1 MILNFQLAENRS
13 EVPTEENFLGW
24 AGAALKYLEQ
34 DNSKEVSL
42 CIRVVDEEEISK
54 LNQDYRNKSGSTN
67 VLSFPQEIPEQ
78 ISAAIHEKALGD
90 ILLCAP
96 VIEREAEE
104 QGKTSI
110 AHWAHLTIHG
120 VLHLLDYDHETTAE
134 AEQMESL
141 EIAILNQLGFANPYE
156 TNS

>member
-1 MILNFQLAENRS
+1 MILNFQVAENIGDL
-13 EVPTEENFLGW
+13 PTQDSFLGW
-24 AGAALKYLEQ
+24 ASAALDHLDI

-42 CIRVVDEEEISK
+42 CIRIVDENEISK
-54 LNQDYRNKSGSTN
+54 LNQSYRNKSGSTN
-67 VLSFPQEIPEQ
+67 VLSFPQDIPEE
-78 ISAAIHEKALGD
+78 ISEAIQEKALGD

-104 QGKTSI
+104 QSKTSI

-120 VLHLLDYDHETTAE
+120 VLHLLDYDHENTDE

-141 EIAILNQLGFANPYE
+141 EIAILGQLGFANPYE